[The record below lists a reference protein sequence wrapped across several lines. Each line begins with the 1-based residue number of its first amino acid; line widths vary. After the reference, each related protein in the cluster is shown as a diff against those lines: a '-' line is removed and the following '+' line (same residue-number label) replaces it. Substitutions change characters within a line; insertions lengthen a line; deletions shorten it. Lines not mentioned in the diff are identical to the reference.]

1 MQIFRL
7 FFFLKNYYLESLYR
21 WYHIFHVSN
30 LIKNDCTEFS
40 TTGDCLIR
48 PCLENSWLINFE
60 FQFLVVGLLILI
72 CFLRWQNIAVGIIF
86 FLLLVNTSI
95 LIILATV
102 GDVSAAHNIRN
113 IFPKIQAYYWNN
125 FQIVSILIELT
136 SNKTCVAKRHDFSR
150 LVFCRLSPRIEGFF
164 NH

>member
-1 MQIFRL
+1 M
-7 FFFLKNYYLESLYR
+7 
-21 WYHIFHVSN
+21 SN

-86 FLLLVNTSI
+86 FLLLVNTSM
-95 LIILATV
+95 LIIFATV
-102 GDVSAAHNIRN
+102 EDVSAAHNIRN
-113 IFPKIQAYYWNN
+113 IFPKIQANYWNN

-136 SNKTCVAKRHDFSR
+136 YNNTCDSLYAILQNFQRCQNKRFFRTCIFVDFS
-150 LVFCRLSPRIEGFF
+150 LKLSDTNSTI
-164 NH
+164 ND